1 MLCKRFLA
9 VIATCHA
16 AMVAPPPSGFVWSTV
31 PGLGYASV
39 AVHDALLSRRTINDF
54 APELPADWEASLLRA
69 VEAATY
75 APNHKRTEPVRRPL
89 QSPNHDLPAALRTLR
104 RRAVL

>member
-1 MLCKRFLA
+1 MDLSPAKHALGLLSMLHMLA
-9 VIATCHA
+9 FIATCHA
-16 AMVAPPPSGFVWSTV
+16 AMVAMPPSGFVWSTV

-39 AVHDALLSRRTINDF
+39 AVHDALLSRRTVNDF
-54 APELPADWEASLLRA
+54 APELPADWESSLLRA

-89 QSPNHDLPAALRTLR
+89 QSPNLR
-104 RRAVL
+104 AS